1 MKHLDVKAFSKLYK
15 SVVPND
21 LCDKTVSEMN
31 NLKFHEH
38 TFYNA
43 NTNEY
48 KPRSGS
54 QELSMSWGN
63 VSTKNDLNKLVDD
76 TAFRY
81 VKELKMPWFDKYQG
95 YSHVRFNKYA
105 ENKKMALH
113 ADHIHSMFDG
123 ERKGI
128 PILSVLGVLND
139 DYEGG
144 EFVLIDEKIDLSK
157 GDIIIFPSNFMY
169 PHKVE
174 PVTKGTRYSYIS
186 WIWYKRKNKK

>member
-1 MKHLDVKAFSKLYK
+1 MTDIMHFAKLYRG
-15 SVVPND
+15 VVSD
-21 LCDKTVSEMN
+21 EICAKTVSEMDT
-31 NLKFHEH
+31 LEFKEH
-38 TFYNA
+38 TFYNTK
-43 NTNEY
+43 TNEH

-63 VSTKNDLNKLVDD
+63 VSTKQTLNDIVDN
-76 TAFRY
+76 TAFEY
-81 VKELKMPWFDKYQG
+81 VKELNMPWFDKYQG

-105 ENKKMALH
+105 ENKMMALH

-123 ERKGI
+123 ERKGV

-144 EFVLIDEKIDLSK
+144 EFYLVDEKTDLSK
-157 GDIIIFPSNFMY
+157 GDVIIFPSNFMY

-186 WIWYKRKNKK
+186 WIW

>member
-21 LCDKTVSEMN
+21 LCNRTVSEMD

-63 VSTKNDLNKLVDD
+63 VSTKNDLNKIVDD

-113 ADHIHSMFDG
+113 CDHIHSMFDG

-128 PILSVLGVLND
+128 PILSVLGLLND

-144 EFVLIDEKIDLSK
+144 EFYMIEDKINFKK
-157 GDIIIFPSNFMY
+157 GDIIVFPSNFMF
-169 PHKVE
+169 PHRVE

-186 WIWYKRKNKK
+186 WIW

>member
-1 MKHLDVKAFSKLYK
+1 MVDLWYYAKLYRG
-15 SVVPND
+15 VVSD
-21 LCDKTVSEMN
+21 EICAKTVSEMN
-31 NLKFHEH
+31 TLEFKEH

-43 NTNEY
+43 NTGEY

-63 VSTKNDLNKLVDD
+63 VSTKQTLNDIVDD
-76 TAFRY
+76 TAYQY
-81 VKELKMPWFDKYQG
+81 VKDLNMPWFDKYQG
-95 YSHVRFNKYA
+95 YSHVRFNNYS
-105 ENKKMALH
+105 ENKKKALH
-113 ADHIHSMFDG
+113 EDHIHSMFDG

-144 EFVLIDEKIDLSK
+144 EFYLIDEKTDLSK
-157 GDIIIFPSNFMY
+157 GDIIIFPSNYMY

-174 PVTKGTRYSYIS
+174 PVTKGIRYSYIS
-186 WIWYKRKNKK
+186 WIW

>member
-1 MKHLDVKAFSKLYK
+1 MTDIMHYAKLYRG
-15 SVVPND
+15 VVSD
-21 LCDKTVSEMN
+21 EICAKTVSEMDT
-31 NLKFHEH
+31 LEFKEH

-43 NTNEY
+43 NTGEY

-63 VSTKNDLNKLVDD
+63 VSTKQNLNQIVDD
-76 TAFRY
+76 TAFKY
-81 VKELKMPWFDKYQG
+81 VKELNMPWFDKYQG

-144 EFVLIDEKIDLSK
+144 EFYLIDKKTDLSK
-157 GDIIIFPSNFMY
+157 GDIIVFPSNFMY
-169 PHKVE
+169 PH
-174 PVTKGTRYSYIS
+174 
-186 WIWYKRKNKK
+186 

>member
-15 SVVPND
+15 SVVPDD
-21 LCDKTVSEMN
+21 LCTQTVLEME
-31 NLKFHEH
+31 NLKFQEH

-63 VSTKNDLNKLVDD
+63 VSTKSKLNKFVDD
-76 TAFRY
+76 TAFKY
-81 VKELKMPWFDKYQG
+81 VQELKMPWFDKYQG
-95 YSHVRFNKYA
+95 YSHVRFNKYS

-144 EFVLIDEKIDLSK
+144 EFVLIDEKINLSK
-157 GDIIIFPSNFMY
+157 GDIIVFPSNFMY

-186 WIWYKRKNKK
+186 WIW

>member
-1 MKHLDVKAFSKLYK
+1 MTDIMQYAKLYK
-15 SVVPND
+15 NVVSD
-21 LCDKTVSEMN
+21 EVCAKTVSEMDT
-31 NLKFHEH
+31 LEFKEH

-43 NTNEY
+43 NTGEY

-63 VSTKNDLNKLVDD
+63 VSTKKTLNDIVDD
-76 TAFRY
+76 TAYKY
-81 VKELKMPWFDKYQG
+81 VQDLNMPWFDKYQG

-144 EFVLIDEKIDLSK
+144 EFVLIDDKINLSK
-157 GDIIIFPSNFMY
+157 GDIIVFPSNFMY

-186 WIWYKRKNKK
+186 WIW

>member
-1 MKHLDVKAFSKLYK
+1 MNTQHELMHYAKLYRG
-15 SVVPND
+15 VVSD
-21 LCDKTVSEMN
+21 EICAKTVSEMDT
-31 NLKFHEH
+31 LEFKEH

-63 VSTKNDLNKLVDD
+63 VSTKKTLNDIVDNTAYQYVQDLN
-76 TAFRY
+76 
-81 VKELKMPWFDKYQG
+81 MPWFDKYQG

-144 EFVLIDEKIDLSK
+144 EFYLVDEKTDLSK

-174 PVTKGTRYSYIS
+174 PVTKGNRYSYIS
-186 WIWYKRKNKK
+186 WIW

>member
-1 MKHLDVKAFSKLYK
+1 MTDIMKYAKLYK
-15 SVVPND
+15 DVVSND
-21 LCDKTVSEMN
+21 LCNKTVSEMDT
-31 NLKFHEH
+31 LEFQEH

-43 NTNEY
+43 NTGEY

-63 VSTKNDLNKLVDD
+63 VSTKETLNSIVDNTTYRYIKDLNV
-76 TAFRY
+76 
-81 VKELKMPWFDKYQG
+81 PWFNQFQG
-95 YSHVRFNKYA
+95 YTHVRFNKYA
-105 ENKKMALH
+105 ENKMMALH

-144 EFVLIDEKIDLSK
+144 EFVLIDEKIDLNK

-186 WIWYKRKNKK
+186 WIW

>member
-1 MKHLDVKAFSKLYK
+1 MNTQHELMHYAKLYRG
-15 SVVPND
+15 VVSD
-21 LCDKTVSEMN
+21 EICAKTVSEMDT
-31 NLKFHEH
+31 LEFKEH

-43 NTNEY
+43 NTGEY

-63 VSTKNDLNKLVDD
+63 VSTKKTLNDIVDD
-76 TAFRY
+76 TAYKY
-81 VKELKMPWFDKYQG
+81 VQDLNMPWFDKYQG

-186 WIWYKRKNKK
+186 WIW

>member
-1 MKHLDVKAFSKLYK
+1 MNTQHELMHYAKLYRG
-15 SVVPND
+15 VVSD
-21 LCDKTVSEMN
+21 EICDQTVKEMN
-31 NLKFHEH
+31 TLEFKEH

-43 NTNEY
+43 NTGEY

-63 VSTKNDLNKLVDD
+63 VSTKKTLNGIVDD
-76 TAFRY
+76 TAYKY
-81 VKELKMPWFDKYQG
+81 VQDLNMPWFDKYQG

-105 ENKKMALH
+105 ENKQMALH
-113 ADHIHSMFDG
+113 CDHIQSMFDG
-123 ERKGI
+123 ERRGI
-128 PILSVLGVLND
+128 PILSVLGILND

-144 EFVLIDEKIDLSK
+144 EFYLIDEKTDLSK

-186 WIWYKRKNKK
+186 WTW

>member
-1 MKHLDVKAFSKLYK
+1 MTEDLMYYAKVYRGVVSNEICDQTVK
-15 SVVPND
+15 
-21 LCDKTVSEMN
+21 EMDTLEFQQHN
-31 NLKFHEH
+31 
-38 TFYNA
+38 FYNA
-43 NTNEY
+43 KTGEN

-63 VSTKNDLNKLVDD
+63 VSTKKQLNKFVDD
-76 TAFRY
+76 TAYKY
-81 VKELKMPWFDKYQG
+81 VQDLKMPWFTEYQG

-113 ADHIHSMFDG
+113 ADHIHSLFDG

-144 EFVLIDEKIDLSK
+144 EFYLIDEKTDLSK
-157 GDIIIFPSNFMY
+157 GDILVFPSNFMY

-186 WIWYKRKNKK
+186 WVW

>member
-1 MKHLDVKAFSKLYK
+1 MVDLWHYAKLYRG
-15 SVVPND
+15 VVSD
-21 LCDKTVSEMN
+21 EICAKTVSEMN
-31 NLKFHEH
+31 TLEFKEH

-43 NTNEY
+43 NTGEY

-63 VSTKNDLNKLVDD
+63 VSTKKTLNDIVDD
-76 TAFRY
+76 TAYQY
-81 VKELKMPWFDKYQG
+81 VKDLNMPWFDKYQG

-186 WIWYKRKNKK
+186 WIW

>member
-1 MKHLDVKAFSKLYK
+1 MNTQHELMHYAKLYRG
-15 SVVPND
+15 VVSD
-21 LCDKTVSEMN
+21 EICAKTVSEMDT
-31 NLKFHEH
+31 LEFKEH

-43 NTNEY
+43 NTGEY

-63 VSTKNDLNKLVDD
+63 VSTKKTLNDIVDD
-76 TAFRY
+76 TAYKY
-81 VKELKMPWFDKYQG
+81 VQDLNMPWFDKYQG

-157 GDIIIFPSNFMY
+157 GDIIVFPSNFMY

-186 WIWYKRKNKK
+186 WIW

>member
-1 MKHLDVKAFSKLYK
+1 MTEDLMYYAKLYRG
-15 SVVPND
+15 VVPHKI
-21 LCDKTVSEMN
+21 CDQTVSEMDT
-31 NLKFHEH
+31 LQFQEH
-38 TFYNA
+38 NFYNA
-43 NTNEY
+43 KTGEN

-54 QELSMSWGN
+54 QELSMSWGR
-63 VSTKNDLNKLVDD
+63 VSTKSTLNKFVDD
-76 TAFRY
+76 TAYKY
-81 VKELKMPWFDKYQG
+81 VQELKMPWFTEYQG

-128 PILSVLGVLND
+128 PILSVIGVLND

-144 EFVLIDEKIDLSK
+144 EFYLIDDKVDFSK
-157 GDIIIFPSNFMY
+157 GDILVFPSNFMY

-186 WIWYKRKNKK
+186 WVW

>member
-1 MKHLDVKAFSKLYK
+1 MKYAKIYK
-15 SVVPND
+15 GVVSNEI
-21 LCDKTVSEMN
+21 CAKTVTELNTLSF
-31 NLKFHEH
+31 KEH

-43 NTNEY
+43 NTGEY

-54 QELSMSWGN
+54 QELSMSWSN

-76 TAFRY
+76 TAFKY

-95 YSHVRFNKYA
+95 FSHVRFNKYA

-144 EFVLIDEKIDLSK
+144 EFVLCGEPLEKKK
-157 GDIIIFPSNFMY
+157 GSAVVFPSNFMF
-169 PHKVE
+169 PHEVQKV
-174 PVTKGTRYSYIS
+174 TSGDRYSIMT
-186 WIWYKRKNKK
+186 WIL

>member
-1 MKHLDVKAFSKLYK
+1 MTDLMYYAKLYRG
-15 SVVPND
+15 VVSD
-21 LCDKTVSEMN
+21 EICAKTVSEMDT
-31 NLKFHEH
+31 LDFQEH

-43 NTNEY
+43 NTGEY

-63 VSTKNDLNKLVDD
+63 VSTKKDLNKIVDD
-76 TAFRY
+76 TAFKY
-81 VKELKMPWFDKYQG
+81 VKDLNMPWFDKYQG
-95 YSHVRFNKYA
+95 FSHVRFNKYA

-123 ERKGI
+123 ERKGV

-144 EFVLIDEKIDLSK
+144 EFYLVDEKTDLSK

-174 PVTKGTRYSYIS
+174 PVKRGTRYSYIS
-186 WIWYKRKNKK
+186 WIW

>member
-1 MKHLDVKAFSKLYK
+1 MIT
-15 SVVPND
+15 D
-21 LCDKTVSEMN
+21 LKYYIQHQKGFLPETFCDKILDE
-31 NLKFHEH
+31 LKLIKFEEH

-63 VSTKNDLNKLVDD
+63 VSTKNDLNKIVDD

-174 PVTKGTRYSYIS
+174 PVTKGIRYSYIS
-186 WIWYKRKNKK
+186 WIW

>member
-1 MKHLDVKAFSKLYK
+1 MNTQHELMHYAKLYK
-15 SVVPND
+15 GVVSD
-21 LCDKTVSEMN
+21 EICAKTVSEMDT
-31 NLKFHEH
+31 LEFKEH

-43 NTNEY
+43 NTGEY

-63 VSTKNDLNKLVDD
+63 VSTKKTLNNIVDD
-76 TAFRY
+76 TAFKY
-81 VKELKMPWFDKYQG
+81 VQDLNMPWFDQFQG
-95 YSHVRFNKYA
+95 YTHVRFNKYA

-144 EFVLIDEKIDLSK
+144 EFYLIDEKTDLSK
-157 GDIIIFPSNFMY
+157 GDIIVFPSNFMY

-186 WIWYKRKNKK
+186 WIW

>member
-1 MKHLDVKAFSKLYK
+1 MTDIMKYAKLYRD
-15 SVVPND
+15 VVSD
-21 LCDKTVSEMN
+21 EICAKTVSEMDT
-31 NLKFHEH
+31 LEFKEH

-43 NTNEY
+43 NTGEY

-63 VSTKNDLNKLVDD
+63 VSTKQTLNDIVDD
-76 TAFRY
+76 TAYKY
-81 VKELKMPWFDKYQG
+81 VKDLNMPWFDKYQG

-105 ENKKMALH
+105 ENKMMALH

-144 EFVLIDEKIDLSK
+144 EFYLIDEKTDLSK

-186 WIWYKRKNKK
+186 WIW

>member
-1 MKHLDVKAFSKLYK
+1 MKQLREHIKKTISRLAEEKYQAPAEIVDALKM
-15 SVVPND
+15 D
-21 LCDKTVSEMN
+21 LM
-31 NLKFHEH
+31 
-38 TFYNA
+38 
-43 NTNEY
+43 
-48 KPRSGS
+48 
-54 QELSMSWGN
+54 
-63 VSTKNDLNKLVDD
+63 LNPLI
-76 TAFRY
+76 RY
-81 VKELKMPWFDKYQG
+81 VKELRMPWFDKYQG

-174 PVTKGTRYSYIS
+174 PVTKGIRYSYIS
-186 WIWYKRKNKK
+186 WIW